1 MTTDSS
7 STSIDV
13 MPEIMPA
20 ATRSRVAIF
29 TGSYQIKGY
38 VDLISGARMT
48 DLMNGAKE
56 FIAVTEAE
64 VYEVGG
70 NLRHVCSMPFL
81 NVCRAHI
88 QIIAPL

>member
-1 MTTDSS
+1 MTANTNLQ
-7 STSIDV
+7 TRAKVSIL
-13 MPEIMPA
+13 
-20 ATRSRVAIF
+20 

-38 VDLISGARMT
+38 VELINGARIT
-48 DLMNGAKE
+48 DLMNGSKE

-70 NLRHVCSMPFL
+70 NLRHVLSTPFL
-81 NVCRAHI
+81 NVCRNHI

>member
-1 MTTDSS
+1 MTANANLQTRAKV
-7 STSIDV
+7 SIL
-13 MPEIMPA
+13 
-20 ATRSRVAIF
+20 

-38 VDLISGARMT
+38 VELVNGARIT

-70 NLRHVCSMPFL
+70 NLRHVLSTPFL
-81 NVCRAHI
+81 NVCRSHI